1 MPTTIHLRKSIRAI
15 VASPG
20 YGTDISSAR
29 LPYGNAALIRHLP
42 AAAFS
47 SRTQDARS
55 TPFRS
60 RTPKASVSP
69 AVLAIL
75 LLILLLPAGC
85 DKKDGHKTSHPDKGA
100 VAGTTEWSQRGE
112 DVAIPAQYRVEAAG
126 NTATANGTAFVVP
139 GLFEPG
145 TVEVLAYNLPAGVS
159 VNDGIATINTM
170 PDAAANAAADG
181 TPPTLLIPDAG
192 VFFSGT
198 ATADAIAD
206 DTVRITLPMHQRM
219 RRIHFTLT
227 VTEGDPER
235 IASVESRLEGVAAA
249 IELRTGEVT
258 GDSTAVRIPFARTAD
273 RLTADVWTAG
283 IVVEATHRI
292 VTTLTFSDGHH
303 ITTIADVTDLLRN
316 FNADKLTP
324 LDVTGSLFAPV
335 GAGPNGTI
343 IDWTSGNGKGD
354 DVDANM

>member
-1 MPTTIHLRKSIRAI
+1 MKTIIALLSC
-15 VASPG
+15 VA
-20 YGTDISSAR
+20 
-29 LPYGNAALIRHLP
+29 
-42 AAAFS
+42 
-47 SRTQDARS
+47 
-55 TPFRS
+55 
-60 RTPKASVSP
+60 
-69 AVLAIL
+69 L
-75 LLILLLPAGC
+75 LLTAC

-126 NTATANGTAFVVP
+126 NAATANGAAFVVP

-170 PDAAANAAADG
+170 PDAAANATADD

-235 IASVESRLEGVAAA
+235 IIAIEARLDGVAAA
-249 IELRTGEVT
+249 VDLRTGELT
-258 GDSTAVRIPFARTAD
+258 GNSASVMLSFARKGD
-273 RLTADVWTAG
+273 RLTAEVWTMG
-283 IVVEATHRI
+283 IATGAKQQI
-292 VTTLTFSDGHH
+292 VTTLTFTDGNR
-303 ITTIADVTDLLRN
+303 TETIADLTDTFRD

-324 LDVTGSLFAPV
+324 LTVTGSLYAPV
-335 GAGPNGTI
+335 GAKPDGTI
-343 IDWTSGNGKGD
+343 INWTAGNGDGS
-354 DVDANM
+354 DVDANI